1 MGTTQEITP
10 ERILSLERNISN
22 FKQRIIG
29 LELLAG
35 EIDSQVYGMNDN
47 DVFQFEDY
55 NLNEGLG
62 LLDSILSR
70 RIQFLNKIVGIN
82 EKHN

>member
-1 MGTTQEITP
+1 MDTTQEITP
-10 ERILSLERNISN
+10 ERILSLERNINN

-35 EIDSQVYGMNDN
+35 EIDSQVYGMKDN
-47 DVFQFEDY
+47 DVFQYEDY

-62 LLDSILSR
+62 LLHSILSR
-70 RIQFLNKIVGIN
+70 RIQFLNKKVGIN
-82 EKHN
+82 EKYN